1 MALPGSERQGRSE
14 KHRNTQREQR
24 EAGGLEGNLLA
35 IWGGGGVL
43 AARPASGQRKFEPGT
58 CPCIC
63 QGRRTEKQLFC
74 PQSGVN
80 SSPLPKLYCIA
91 SVHFEAEQI

>member
-35 IWGGGGVL
+35 IWGGGGSLLPVL
-43 AARPASGQRKFEPGT
+43 PVGSVNLSLGRAHAYARAGGQR
-58 CPCIC
+58 
-63 QGRRTEKQLFC
+63 
-74 PQSGVN
+74 
-80 SSPLPKLYCIA
+80 SSFSVPK
-91 SVHFEAEQI
+91 VV